1 MNITIYIPEF
11 LTNGYFWS
19 GVGAATLFW
28 AIILLFFT
36 TGISKSLSNLF

>member
-28 AIILLFFT
+28 VIILFFIAG
-36 TGISKSLSNLF
+36 GISKALSSLF